1 MIEGSKSPDAYL
13 ELHEDVVLVGGRLPV
28 RVQFQRELIV
38 LWLLPLL
45 FLVLLLLCH
54 ARQHLWT
61 VAQKLCEE
69 LGVPRRCSS
78 S

>member
-1 MIEGSKSPDAYL
+1 
-13 ELHEDVVLVGGRLPV
+13 
-28 RVQFQRELIV
+28 V